1 MSESGRSSKL
11 PKLPFRLN
19 LSLILVVIC
28 VLIILGELVLGT
40 GGFAEIEPGEVA
52 VVYNNTG
59 LGIFGDSQRTII
71 EQGARSYIP
80 GVQTVQKLKRRPRIF
95 VMANDE
101 ARKSAAASRRSYNS
115 KSTDISK
122 SLTVRANDGSN
133 FYFHKLEIHYQII
146 PAEAAKIVV
155 NFGIDERAQGL
166 MVATHSREILRN
178 EFGRY
183 DFLEVANPAT
193 YGAATTEAKK
203 LLNDRLN
210 PYGIQITQIITPKPK
225 FEARVEKAIE
235 DRQNAEQEVEVQGEK
250 RRKLDLEKGLK
261 IQTIE
266 QTKNTEYQ
274 ALIAELESRKKAA
287 SNQLIS
293 VKRQAD
299 KYAIERRASGRAYMA
314 EKTVRAKA
322 NEIAYR
328 KAAEGLVA
336 KITAV
341 GAAGPDVLNRVIAEK
356 VFPQQQNV
364 SATPLI
370 NPTTPI
376 DIRHI
381 NRGSK

>member
-59 LGIFGDSQRTII
+59 LGLFGDSQRTII
-71 EQGARSYIP
+71 EQGARSFIP

-101 ARKSAAASRRSYNS
+101 ARKSAAASRRSYNQ
-115 KSTDISK
+115 KSTDIAK

-133 FYFHKLEIHYQII
+133 FYFDKLEIHYQII

-203 LLNDRLN
+203 LLNDRLS

-299 KYAIERRASGRAYMA
+299 KYAIERRASGRAYQQ

-322 NEIAYR
+322 NEVAYR
-328 KAAEGLVA
+328 KEAEGLVA

-356 VFPQQQNV
+356 VFPQLQNV
-364 SATPLI
+364 TATPLI
-370 NPTTPI
+370 KPSTPI